1 LNSRNEDC
9 IGQAR
14 ELTPLL
20 DAAAPRIEQAR
31 ALTPDVLDALH
42 AAKMFRM
49 LLPRS
54 LDGAELDLASFFEVV
69 GAIAE
74 GDASTAWCVVQNN
87 GCAMSAAY
95 LAPQAAREV
104 FGDPRAV
111 LAWGYQ
117 AGPQCRAEKVAGGW
131 KANGTWNF
139 GSGSRHSSWLGGHCY
154 LEGGGERTMLF
165 PRSSAAV
172 KEDSWHVIGLR
183 GTGSDSYSVT
193 DLFVP
198 DEYSLVPR
206 ATGRDQQR
214 EAGAPPET
222 ETERREQGTL
232 YRHASMNVYQSGFA
246 AVALGIARATFGAFI
261 ALATK
266 KTPAGTTL
274 ALRDSQWI
282 QTRIAQ
288 SEAALASSRAWLLEI
303 LHGMWEECAASG
315 SVSFERRVEL
325 RLAATYAIHQARDVV
340 EASYADAGATAI
352 FESNP
357 FERRLRDMHAVT
369 QQLQSSAM
377 HLQSA
382 GQYYLGL
389 KPSNRFI

>member
-1 LNSRNEDC
+1 MNSRDQDW
-9 IGQAR
+9 IAQAR

-20 DAAAPRIEQAR
+20 DAAAPRIEEAH

-42 AAKMFRM
+42 AAKMFRL

-54 LDGAELDLASFFEVV
+54 LGGAELDLATFFEVIR
-69 GAIAE
+69 AIAE

-111 LAWGYQ
+111 LAWGFQ
-117 AGPQCRAEKVAGGW
+117 AGPQCRATPVAGGW
-131 KANGTWNF
+131 NVNGTWNF
-139 GSGSRHSSWLGGHCY
+139 GSGSRHSAWLGGHCY
-154 LEGGGERTMLF
+154 LDSGGERTMLL

-198 DEYSLVPR
+198 AEYSLVPR
-206 ATGRDQQR
+206 ATGRDQQQ
-214 EAGAPPET
+214 EASAPPET

-232 YRHASMNVYQSGFA
+232 YRHAPMNVYQSGFA
-246 AVALGIARATFGAFI
+246 AVALGIARATLTAFI
-261 ALATK
+261 ALATR

-274 ALRDSQWI
+274 ALRDSHWI

-288 SEAALASSRAWLLEI
+288 SEAALSSSRAWLLQI
-303 LHGMWEECAASG
+303 LEGMWQECTATGAVG
-315 SVSFERRVEL
+315 FEHRIQL
-325 RLAATYAIHQARDVV
+325 RLAATYAIHEAREVV
-340 EASYADAGATAI
+340 DAAYADAGATAI
-352 FESNP
+352 FEGNP
-357 FERRLRDMHAVT
+357 FERRLRDMHAVS

-377 HLQSA
+377 HFQSA